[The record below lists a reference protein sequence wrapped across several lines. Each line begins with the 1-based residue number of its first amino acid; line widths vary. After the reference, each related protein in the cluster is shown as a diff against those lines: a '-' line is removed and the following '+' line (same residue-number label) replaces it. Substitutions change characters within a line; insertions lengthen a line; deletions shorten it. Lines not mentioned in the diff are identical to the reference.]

1 MIYDE
6 TNRMIRDKKEVVL
19 VMNVNK
25 LKGKIVEHEMNIEEL
40 ADKIGVDKSTLYRKL
55 NRKGETL
62 SIKEANSIVNVLNL
76 SKEESVAIFF
86 NGNVAPYANEELECC

>member
-1 MIYDE
+1 
-6 TNRMIRDKKEVVL
+6 
-19 VMNVNK
+19 MNVNK